1 MGDGPSTTTNQSGTS
16 APWAPQQQ
24 YLLDAFKAAQSNY
37 DKNTS
42 QGAYQGDYVAQ
53 PSQQQYDAYGNAVTQ
68 GYNAQNYNNGLLS
81 SGASVYNTGAE
92 GASGA
97 LSRLGNFAGGN
108 QTDRNIAD
116 AQKYASGFDINGAV
130 DAGMLE
136 ARQNA
141 TEQAMPDILRQSA
154 ASGGINSDRAALA
167 EGVVAR
173 GLAQQETGLRAQ
185 LANSAYQNGLSN
197 AQQGSAQRLQADAQA
212 GSIGDVLTK
221 LGFASQTSGI
231 NNQTT
236 INAQT
241 TGGANGVTGL
251 DQQTLNNLMMKYNG
265 GQQFTTDQLKNLM
278 AIVGGNYGSQTT
290 GTSTQQQNPSLMQ
303 NIGSGVG
310 IAAALFCDRN
320 IKHVYAETGRMW
332 RGIVPEY
339 YFSYRDDHLNK
350 VHRGP
355 MAQDVELIRPD
366 AVTTIGGVKVILTDR
381 I

>member
-1 MGDGPSTTTNQSGTS
+1 MGDGPKTKQTQSGTS

-24 YLLDAFKAAQSNY
+24 YLLDAFKAAQTSF
-37 DKNTS
+37 DKNTA
-42 QGAYQGDYVAQ
+42 QGAYSGDYVAQ

-81 SGASVYNTGAE
+81 SGAAAYGAGVDGATGA
-92 GASGA
+92 
-97 LSRLGNFAGGN
+97 LNRLGNFAGGN
-108 QTDRNIAD
+108 QTDQNIAD
-116 AQKYASGFDINGAV
+116 AKKYAAGFDINGAV

-141 TEQAMPDILRQSA
+141 TEQSMPGILRQSA

-185 LANSAYQNGLSN
+185 LGNTLYQNGLAN

-212 GSIGDVLTK
+212 GSVGDALTK
-221 LGFASQTSGI
+221 LGFASQTAGI
-231 NNQTT
+231 GNQTT
-236 INAQT
+236 INSQT
-241 TGGANGVTGL
+241 TGGANGITGL

-290 GTSTQQQNPSLMQ
+290 GTSVQQQNPSLMQ
-303 NIGSGVG
+303 NIGSGLG
-310 IAAALFCDRN
+310 IASALFCDRN
-320 IKHVYAETGRMW
+320 IKHVYSETGHMW

-339 YFSYRDDHLNK
+339 YFSYREDHLNK